1 MRQVLRV
8 DIFNSEWED
17 GKSPIYAIG
26 ADLSGG
32 PAFEIK
38 TSEDFPLAVA
48 TKRLAEPLLDEKTR
62 DIVFSSEG
70 LRFIKLIPFEYHGSR
85 SWSNAP
91 YEESIED

>member
-1 MRQVLRV
+1 MRKIIRV
-8 DIFNSEWED
+8 DIFNADWKD
-17 GKSPIYAIG
+17 GKYPIYAIG

-38 TSEDFPLAVA
+38 TSEDFPLGVA
-48 TKRLAEPLLDEKTR
+48 KRRLEEPLWDGKTR
-62 DIVFSSEG
+62 EAVMSSDG

-91 YEESIED
+91 YETTIED